1 LHFPAVKAAS
11 LLRAGCP
18 GRDCAGREITRAN
31 LFLADM
37 NGAKLAN
44 AKPVGASMGGANRFC
59 ANLPGADLILF
70 IPYRVDMQCATGLGT
85 IRWTSPFRLSPV
97 PPARGYGEA
106 SPASRVRRAIQWI
119 YGANCPTKTRP
130 VLRRCLVP
138 VPPGPVTRPP
148 PTPRLGALT
157 KTATPRYPV
166 SELTS
171 TCVSIRKHHGFTF
184 KISFLP
190 CQKGHL
196 RPAIHLRR
204 RAPSRSRSDNSANVR
219 LHSAS
224 RSISESAGRAGMF
237 SSR

>member
-1 LHFPAVKAAS
+1 
-11 LLRAGCP
+11 
-18 GRDCAGREITRAN
+18 
-31 LFLADM
+31 M

-44 AKPVGASMGGANRFC
+44 AKPVGASMGGANRFG
-59 ANLPGADLILF
+59 ANLTGADLILF

-119 YGANCPTKTRP
+119 YGANCLTKTRH
-130 VLRRCLVP
+130 VLRRSLVP
-138 VPPGPVTRPP
+138 VPPRP
-148 PTPRLGALT
+148 GAMAT
-157 KTATPRYPV
+157 IHATPGVSLQPARQRHTG

-190 CQKGHL
+190 CQRG
-196 RPAIHLRR
+196 I
-204 RAPSRSRSDNSANVR
+204 
-219 LHSAS
+219 
-224 RSISESAGRAGMF
+224 
-237 SSR
+237 